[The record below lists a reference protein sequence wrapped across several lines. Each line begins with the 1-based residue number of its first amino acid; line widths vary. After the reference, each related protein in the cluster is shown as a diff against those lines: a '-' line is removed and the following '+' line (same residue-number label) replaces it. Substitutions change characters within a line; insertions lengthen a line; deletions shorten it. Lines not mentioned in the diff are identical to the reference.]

1 MIVET
6 WLACAEA
13 SVPIRCSRE
22 SLVSNFYCLKQIYV
36 PAALRCHLTC
46 TYKPWELV
54 RIRHAL
60 KLFGLDD
67 RDIFT
72 VLFSPFMS
80 QSPRAVEIELPTKDT
95 GNVVAGGN
103 IEELPV
109 SACTALGTRYLT
121 GAAGL
126 T

>member
-1 MIVET
+1 
-6 WLACAEA
+6 
-13 SVPIRCSRE
+13 
-22 SLVSNFYCLKQIYV
+22 
-36 PAALRCHLTC
+36 
-46 TYKPWELV
+46 
-54 RIRHAL
+54 
-60 KLFGLDD
+60 
-67 RDIFT
+67 
-72 VLFSPFMS
+72 MS

-109 SACTALGTRYLT
+109 SACTTALGARYLT